1 MNHFRQD
8 QSRRLKRLTKNARTC
23 KDKLKSLRELANEIL
38 KLAEQARKYETER
51 ERVLPFENDFVRSTK
66 IAGEEEE
73 EEDEE
78 EKEGGKNQE
87 FQALKAS
94 IQRGLHANELASQEL
109 GSNPHHLRVPKAL
122 DVEGKEVEE
131 WNYMD
136 VFFWKF
142 NRVLMDKL
150 ATEQERDRL
159 LRENRDLQSV
169 LKQYLDGISVNADV
183 MNRENPLLVV
193 NNRLSL
199 NRAGPESGGS
209 RASVSRVVKP
219 VKIDGRHMVNT
230 GRVSTR
236 SMV

>member
-1 MNHFRQD
+1 MAQ
-8 QSRRLKRLTKNARTC
+8 TKNGTQ
-23 KDKLKSLRELANEIL
+23 SIPRE
-38 KLAEQARKYETER
+38 
-51 ERVLPFENDFVRSTK
+51 
-66 IAGEEEE
+66 
-73 EEDEE
+73 
-78 EKEGGKNQE
+78 
-87 FQALKAS
+87 
-94 IQRGLHANELASQEL
+94 
-109 GSNPHHLRVPKAL
+109 
-122 DVEGKEVEE
+122 VEGKEVEE

-136 VFFWKF
+136 VFFGKF

-209 RASVSRVVKP
+209 RAPVSRVVKP